1 MTRLRRSTL
10 SDALELL
17 ALAVAIAAAG
27 YLAVF
32 ALTGCAANPDTNPD
46 ILSQSHKPIQAV
58 DTTPLGVPYV
68 QYTFYWG
75 EGGATTVQYTVQ
87 EESK

>member
-1 MTRLRRSTL
+1 MAAKHKSTL
-10 SDALELL
+10 SDAIELL

-46 ILSQSHKPIQAV
+46 TLSQSYNPIQAV

-75 EGGATTVQYTVQ
+75 EGGATTVQYTVR